1 MNMTNNNPC
10 RKTTLGKPVY
20 NVLITKANIRK
31 QMKEIDKSLISDK
44 LKIKGEGLTY
54 NRVIVRTYVIYR
66 AISVN
71 FDDRLKRLVTIFNW
85 I

>member
-1 MNMTNNNPC
+1 MNI
-10 RKTTLGKPVY
+10 GKPQHKQLMI
-20 NVLITKANIRK
+20 NCEIHKEMKELDKTLIT
-31 QMKEIDKSLISDK
+31 DK

-54 NRVIVRTYVIYR
+54 NRVHRLTYVIYR

-71 FDDRLKRLVTIFNW
+71 FDDKLKRLVTIFNW

>member
-31 QMKEIDKSLISDK
+31 QMKELDKTLISDK
-44 LKIKGEGLTY
+44 LKIKGENLTY
-54 NRVIVRTYVIYR
+54 NRVHRFIYR
-66 AISVN
+66 IYRDVIIN

>member
-1 MNMTNNNPC
+1 MEIINNNMNI
-10 RKTTLGKPVY
+10 GKPQY
-20 NVLITKANIRK
+20 NILIAKVNIRK
-31 QMKEIDKSLISDK
+31 EMKELDKTLITDK

-54 NRVIVRTYVIYR
+54 NRVHRLTYVIYR

-71 FDDRLKRLVTIFNW
+71 FDDKLKRLVTIFNW

>member
-1 MNMTNNNPC
+1 MNI
-10 RKTTLGKPVY
+10 GKPVY
-20 NVLITKANIRK
+20 NVLTIKANIRK
-31 QMKEIDKSLISDK
+31 QMKELDKTLISDK

-54 NRVIVRTYVIYR
+54 NRVLLRTYVIYR

-71 FDDRLKRLVTIFNW
+71 FDDKLKRLVTIFNW